1 MQLDT
6 KDLIKLVGFVAV
18 TVSMWYDLKTDL
30 AVQIATTEIRL
41 NALENKKEPKTVATY
56 QRLALVPNQIEIEDD
71 K

>member
-6 KDLIKLVGFVAV
+6 KDLIKLIGFISVI
-18 TVSMWYDLKTDL
+18 VSMWYDLKTDFKVHV
-30 AVQIATTEIRL
+30 AVTEIRL
-41 NALENKKEPKTVATY
+41 NALEKQKEPKTIATY